1 MRSFG
6 WWLRW
11 VGGAALTLGCAALL
25 MAAARPTGMAPQE
38 QAARQTQP
46 QPPLQAEVCRTIAA
60 HPYDPASGLPM
71 QAARPVPDQARCPVC
86 GMFPARFPRWAAQ
99 LIFDDGDAYFFD
111 SPLSLL
117 LYLQDVPRYSKGRS
131 LAHVTASYVQ
141 DFQTGQWLPL
151 AHAWFVH
158 ASDAKGPM
166 RLGNLPPFATQDQAQ
181 AFAQAHG
188 GTVWSA
194 AQLQQALPD
203 SLLRQAPHRHTQL

>member
-1 MRSFG
+1 MRPLG

-11 VGGAALTLGCAALL
+11 FGGAALILGGAALL
-25 MAAARPTGMAPQE
+25 MAAARPTGTTPPSP
-38 QAARQTQP
+38 P

-117 LYLQDVPRYSKGRS
+117 LSLQENITRYESNVGKIEIPAPQRHSPG
-131 LAHVTASYVQ
+131 
-141 DFQTGQWLPL
+141 DFPL
-151 AHAWFVH
+151 GG
-158 ASDAKGPM
+158 GPKI
-166 RLGNLPPFATQDQAQ
+166 GEA
-181 AFAQAHG
+181 
-188 GTVWSA
+188 
-194 AQLQQALPD
+194 
-203 SLLRQAPHRHTQL
+203 